1 MQKFTELKGLFA
13 DAEKEA
19 EAFYNKGVAVAGTRL
34 RNVMLA
40 IQKKAKE
47 VREHVMATKKATK

>member
-1 MQKFTELKGLFA
+1 MQKFTELKGLIA
-13 DAEKEA
+13 DGEKEA

-34 RNVMLA
+34 RNLMLD

-47 VREHVMATKKATK
+47 VRNHVTETKAAK